1 MQSALTGQEVL
12 QHFISCCKKRSKL
25 FVPDSPRQEQVCDAL
40 GDFYEIDILFDA
52 IDEYI
57 KVNPGPFIIF
67 DFAVQ
72 SKKYIDNVI
81 NEKKSRDSFLLMV
94 KETKKRMEME

>member
-72 SKKYIDNVI
+72 SKKYIDHVM
-81 NEKKSRDSFLLMV
+81 NEKKSRDSFLFMV

>member
-12 QHFISCCKKRSKL
+12 QHFISCCRKRSKL

-52 IDEYI
+52 IDEYV

-72 SKKYIDNVI
+72 SKKYIDHVI
-81 NEKKSRDSFLLMV
+81 TEKKSRDSFLFMV
-94 KETKKRMEME
+94 KETKKRMELE

>member
-52 IDEYI
+52 IDEYV

-72 SKKYIDNVI
+72 SKKYIDHVI
-81 NEKKSRDSFLLMV
+81 NEKKSRNSFLLMV
-94 KETKKRMEME
+94 KETKKRMELE

>member
-52 IDEYI
+52 IDEYV

-72 SKKYIDNVI
+72 SKKYIDHVI
-81 NEKKSRDSFLLMV
+81 NEKKSRDSFLFMV
-94 KETKKRMEME
+94 KETKKRMELE

>member
-12 QHFISCCKKRSKL
+12 QHFISCCRKRSKL

-52 IDEYI
+52 IDEYV
-57 KVNPGPFIIF
+57 KVNPGPFIVF

-72 SKKYIDNVI
+72 SKKYIDHVI
-81 NEKKSRDSFLLMV
+81 NEKKSRDSFLFMV
-94 KETKKRMEME
+94 KETKKRMELE

>member
-1 MQSALTGQEVL
+1 MQNALTGQEVL

-40 GDFYEIDILFDA
+40 GNFYEIDILFDA
-52 IDEYI
+52 IDEYT

-72 SKKYIDNVI
+72 SKKYIDHVV
-81 NEKKSRDSFLLMV
+81 NEKKSRNTFLSMV
-94 KETKKRMEME
+94 KQTKERMELE

>member
-57 KVNPGPFIIF
+57 KVNPGPFIVF

-72 SKKYIDNVI
+72 SKKYIDHVM
-81 NEKKSRDSFLLMV
+81 NEKKSRDSFLFMV

>member
-25 FVPDSPRQEQVCDAL
+25 FVPDTPRQEQVCDAL

-52 IDEYI
+52 IDEYV
-57 KVNPGPFIIF
+57 KVNPGPFIVF

-72 SKKYIDNVI
+72 SKKYIDHVI
-81 NEKKSRDSFLLMV
+81 LEKKSRDNFIFMV
-94 KETKKRMEME
+94 KETKKRMELE

>member
-52 IDEYI
+52 IDEYV

-72 SKKYIDNVI
+72 SKKYIDHVI
-81 NEKKSRDSFLLMV
+81 AEKKSRDSFLFML
-94 KETKKRMEME
+94 KETKKRMELE

>member
-12 QHFISCCKKRSKL
+12 QHFVSCCKKRSKL

-57 KVNPGPFIIF
+57 KVNPGPFIVF

-72 SKKYIDNVI
+72 SKKYIDHVI
-81 NEKKSRDSFLLMV
+81 TEKKSRDSFLFMV
-94 KETKKRMEME
+94 KETKKRMELE

>member
-57 KVNPGPFIIF
+57 KVNPGPFIVF

-72 SKKYIDNVI
+72 SKKYIDHVI
-81 NEKKSRDSFLLMV
+81 TEKKSRDSFLFMV
-94 KETKKRMEME
+94 KETKKRMELE

>member
-72 SKKYIDNVI
+72 SKKYIDHVI
-81 NEKKSRDSFLLMV
+81 NEKKSRDSFLFMV

>member
-1 MQSALTGQEVL
+1 MQNALTGQEVL

-25 FVPDSPRQEQVCDAL
+25 FVPDTPRQEQVCDAL

-57 KVNPGPFIIF
+57 KVNPGPFVVF

-72 SKKYIDNVI
+72 SKKYIDHII
-81 NEKKSRDSFLLMV
+81 NEKKSRESFLFMV
-94 KETKKRMEME
+94 KETKKRMELE